1 MSNIMTENLE
11 VPLHKSIK
19 ALIMQHTMG
28 EKYEVFD
35 MFSSNTPKF

>member
-1 MSNIMTENLE
+1 MAEKLE

-19 ALIMQHTMG
+19 ALILQHTMG
-28 EKYEVFD
+28 ETYEVFD